1 MQNDFPVIPYPNDA
15 EYFFKIS
22 ELGAQLRSLHL
33 LENISLSDFITQYP
47 VSEGSNLV
55 TIRRYEAIDSDNG
68 RVWINDT
75 RYFDNVPLT
84 AWKLFVSG
92 YQSLDKWLKDRIG
105 LTLSGDDIRHFQMMV
120 VALTKTAELMVQID
134 ECTNI

>member
-1 MQNDFPVIPYPNDA
+1 M
-15 EYFFKIS
+15 
-22 ELGAQLRSLHL
+22 
-33 LENISLSDFITQYP
+33 
-47 VSEGSNLV
+47 V